1 MQIRHYIPSDAPA
14 VLQLWNTA
22 GVHAGYVPQ
31 DEAGLRALLL
41 AHSDFS
47 AAHTFVLDVDGQA
60 QGFING
66 CIGAHLA
73 QGAVRG
79 YVSCLLLSEALDT
92 DENARVLLTALED
105 SFRQAIYVAIDVFR
119 NRLRD
124 KAAHAN
130 PLRKQYYE
138 KRDDSDKL
146 KLDSVE
152 EDL

>member
-22 GVHAGYVPQ
+22 GVRAGCAPQ

-66 CIGAHLA
+66 CTGAYLA

-79 YVSCLLLSEALDT
+79 YVSCLLLS
-92 DENARVLLTALED
+92 
-105 SFRQAIYVAIDVFR
+105 
-119 NRLRD
+119 
-124 KAAHAN
+124 
-130 PLRKQYYE
+130 
-138 KRDDSDKL
+138 
-146 KLDSVE
+146 
-152 EDL
+152 